1 MRFSQSALV
10 SGMRRTLEVRQDPRL
25 FGLVLEALPPGPGG
39 RNHLF
44 AASSGRR
51 SYVIKVRR
59 DANDTAEREAWALR
73 RLRGTLAPRLISW
86 WPGNVAGEPSIQSP
100 RCGGCLVMARV
111 SGDVPSAVHLDLA
124 ARTVA
129 ELHSSSPQRGPEL
142 LCPSGYGSLL
152 RYAADLGERVV
163 RRKELSSSKLTTL
176 TNAIRSLGSRNPP
189 DFPSVRALCH
199 GDLRWHNMRY
209 VDHGLKLLDLELAG
223 LGDPAVDIALMVAR
237 TPLSDSEATEF
248 LSVYQAHRSDETL
261 RARYA
266 WVLPVVSLVSA
277 LSAVLGSGPGADE
290 ELERALSRPKPGRDP
305 R

>member
-1 MRFSQSALV
+1 
-10 SGMRRTLEVRQDPRL
+10 
-25 FGLVLEALPPGPGG
+25 
-39 RNHLF
+39 
-44 AASSGRR
+44 
-51 SYVIKVRR
+51 
-59 DANDTAEREAWALR
+59 
-73 RLRGTLAPRLISW
+73 
-86 WPGNVAGEPSIQSP
+86 
-100 RCGGCLVMARV
+100 
-111 SGDVPSAVHLDLA
+111 
-124 ARTVA
+124 
-129 ELHSSSPQRGPEL
+129 
-142 LCPSGYGSLL
+142 
-152 RYAADLGERVV
+152 
-163 RRKELSSSKLTTL
+163 
-176 TNAIRSLGSRNPP
+176 
-189 DFPSVRALCH
+189 
-199 GDLRWHNMRY
+199 MRY